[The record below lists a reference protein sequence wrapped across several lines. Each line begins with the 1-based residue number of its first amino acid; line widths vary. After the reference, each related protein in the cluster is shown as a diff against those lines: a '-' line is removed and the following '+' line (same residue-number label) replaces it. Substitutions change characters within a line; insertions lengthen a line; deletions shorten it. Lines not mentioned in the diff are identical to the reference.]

1 MSSFWVVDLTF
12 SFLPRFARSLARAY
26 LSSRIP
32 LSAFISFTLVSYF
45 ACYSSLGH
53 LDCYTRSRSSLAFAS
68 FLGCLHHFRRRVS
81 ISRILPLCYVRFLL
95 CLAILCL
102 TFNSFRIAVT
112 FIFRI
117 LSIPRGR
124 TYHSHFFSFVL
135 SYLSIAILV
144 FRPPPS
150 ALSYPPLSQSFA
162 LSRATSPPFS
172 LYLLLSSIPSA
183 SCAHTRTARVSV
195 SLALSPTVPCP
206 YDEECRQR
214 SNRSLAFARATP
226 LLYPSAVREPTPLSA
241 PALLPSLPSP
251 SPPSLQPSPPP
262 SLLFPQIS
270 STIFAISITRAHLF
284 LL

>member
-1 MSSFWVVDLTF
+1 M
-12 SFLPRFARSLARAY
+12 LPGLLSLA
-26 LSSRIP
+26 L
-32 LSAFISFTLVSYF
+32 
-45 ACYSSLGH
+45 
-53 LDCYTRSRSSLAFAS
+53 AS

-81 ISRILPLCYVRFLL
+81 VSRILPLCYVRFLL
-95 CLAILCL
+95 CLTILCF
-102 TFNSFRIAVT
+102 TFNSFRIAVLS
-112 FIFRI
+112 FFAF
-117 LSIPRGR
+117 SIPRGR
-124 TYHSHFFSFVL
+124 TILTFLSFFPIFPMLFSSSAPLRFL
-135 SYLSIAILV
+135 PSTFSE
-144 FRPPPS
+144 FR
-150 ALSYPPLSQSFA
+150 A
-162 LSRATSPPFS
+162 LSRDQPSPFS

-183 SCAHTRTARVSV
+183 SRAHTRTARVSV